1 MKVLFARIH
10 TALAWLIFLGGCVLL
25 YLIALTVFGG
35 GSSENHGAFGR
46 ILFLVSLAM
55 LIASLVCRS
64 SRLNVGLSVLVPILF
79 FVQGIFIYMPP
90 LTPAVRALH
99 AVNGFAIMT
108 ICYSLANGRA
118 RAVVASGQTTAVR
131 ERSSATS

>member
-1 MKVLFARIH
+1 
-10 TALAWLIFLGGCVLL
+10 VLL

-64 SRLNVGLSVLVPILF
+64 SRLNIGLSLLVPVLF
-79 FVQGIFIYMPP
+79 FVQGVFVYLPP
-90 LTPAVRALH
+90 LTPAIRALH
-99 AVNGFAIMT
+99 AVNGLVIMA
-108 ICYSLANGRA
+108 ICYTLANGRA
-118 RAVVASGQTTAVR
+118 RAVVASSQPVAAQ
-131 ERSSATS
+131 RSSATS